1 MYRRQLVRGEVPDGR
16 SFPRPQTGGS
26 DAPHVWAAQFG
37 EEEAVIRH
45 WVITDADGRN
55 PRHVTLEEYVEAL
68 ERGERI
74 LIDSIVDRHIVRPA
88 PPTLAEA
95 AQALA
100 NC

>member
-1 MYRRQLVRGEVPDGR
+1 
-16 SFPRPQTGGS
+16 
-26 DAPHVWAAQFG
+26 
-37 EEEAVIRH
+37 VIRH

-74 LIDSIVDRHIVRPA
+74 LIDSIVVDRRIVRPA
-88 PPTLAEA
+88 PATLAEA
-95 AQALA
+95 AQAFA